1 MAVKNATAKLSP
13 PIILK
18 QEITTEEII
27 EETKVELPK
36 TIDTKRYV
44 HENPREFKGR
54 LGYACLNTVLRAQK
68 PSVFCSRTCRLS
80 KAVDSGIEFL
90 QELSFQNIA
99 DLKKLVQ
106 WNEDNNIKFMRISS
120 NVFPFGTHEKAGY
133 SIDFAKDALADVGAL
148 ANKYNHR
155 LTMHPGQFNQLVSLT
170 PKVVVNTVREL
181 EHHAHMLDLMG
192 LDQDAIMIIH
202 MGGVYGDRESAIGRF
217 EKEYLKLPDNVKR
230 RLVLENDELGYSVS
244 DLLPICQKLG
254 VPLVLDWHHH
264 YINPGNITDLVSL
277 LPAINKIWTDKGIKP
292 KQHYSE
298 SRRGAKTLM
307 ELRAHS
313 DRVKNLPPTTDDV
326 DLMIEAK
333 DKEQAVFE
341 LYKLYDLSPVNEE
354 SYVPVTGTETTQTKG
369 RKSNKRANAKKAKQ
383 AKKEEEEETEEE
395 DIEDKELK
403 PVLSMRQS
411 KRNTVAKNYKEIVDE
426 NDSATE
432 EIEEKPVKKSKTVE
446 LVKKEENEKPK
457 KRTRTKIIEETSKEF
472 SKNKRAIKIEESD
485 INIEEIAE
493 KPGKKK
499 RTKKIKAEKSEL
511 VIGDTTKE
519 PEKEAKVEESDP
531 IAGELAEE
539 PEHKT
544 ELVESDSIM
553 EETPEIPKKKT
564 RGKRAK
570 AVENDPTVEGSAEK
584 TEKKTTRKRSKKT

>member
-18 QEITTEEII
+18 QEIMTEEII

-80 KAVDSGIEFL
+80 KAVDSGVGLL

-217 EKEYLKLPDNVKR
+217 EKEYMKLPDNVKR

-244 DLLPICQKLG
+244 DLLPVCQKLG

-298 SRRGAKTLM
+298 SRRGARTLM

-313 DRVKNLPPTTDDV
+313 DRVKNLPPTTNDV

-333 DKEQAVFE
+333 DKEQAVLE
-341 LYKLYDLSPVNEE
+341 LYKLYDLNSVNEE
-354 SYVPVTGTETTQTKG
+354 FMYLSQA
-369 RKSNKRANAKKAKQ
+369 SKRLRQ
-383 AKKEEEEETEEE
+383 RVERAKKEEEEETEEE

-403 PVLSMRQS
+403 PVLPMRQS

-426 NDSATE
+426 NESATE
-432 EIEEKPVKKSKTVE
+432 EIEEKPVKKSKAVE

-472 SKNKRAIKIEESD
+472 SKKRSTIKIEGSD
-485 INIEEIAE
+485 ITTEEIAE
-493 KPGKKK
+493 KPEKKK
-499 RTKKIKAEKSEL
+499 RTKKIKVVESEL
-511 VIGDTTKE
+511 VIGDITKE
-519 PEKEAKVEESDP
+519 PEKEAKIEESDP
-531 IAGELAEE
+531 IAGKLVEE

-553 EETPEIPKKKT
+553 EEAPEMPKKKT
-564 RGKRAK
+564 REKRAK
-570 AVENDPTVEGSAEK
+570 AVKSDPTVEESAEE
-584 TEKKTTRKRSKKT
+584 TEKKTTRKRSKKA